1 MTTPM
6 RARARVDDA
15 EDARPR
21 DATTAPRPTRASAS
35 ASTRTHR
42 RRDADETD
50 ARVAAMSAEVRAL
63 RETLDRLE
71 REKLARVERRRDT
84 ARARATPSTASA
96 ATGRATK
103 TPSSSSPPPR
113 ELAAA
118 GLDDELAAASRF
130 RARCRASAIDSSIV
144 FDDAST
150 PFEAVTRQ
158 FTLGVVKRLPEDARR
173 PKSDV

>member
-21 DATTAPRPTRASAS
+21 DATTVPRPTRASAS

-71 REKLARVERRRDT
+71 REKLARVERRRDV

-96 ATGRATK
+96 PTGRATK
-103 TPSSSSPPPR
+103 TPSSSSPPR

-173 PKSDV
+173 PKRDV

>member
-1 MTTPM
+1 MTT
-6 RARARVDDA
+6 RARVEDA

-21 DATTAPRPTRASAS
+21 DVTTAPRPSS
-35 ASTRTHR
+35 SSSSSSSKTRTRR

-63 RETLDRLE
+63 RETLARLE
-71 REKLARVERRRDT
+71 RRREIVS
-84 ARARATPSTASA
+84 ARATPSTAPTA
-96 ATGRATK
+96 TTATTGRSK
-103 TPSSSSPPPR
+103 PPR
-113 ELAAA
+113 ALDGADGAD
-118 GLDDELAAASRF
+118 GDDELAAAARF
-130 RARCRASAIDSSIV
+130 NARCRASAIDASVV